1 MRNSLKLIVGL
12 GFALVSAIA
21 QAQSP
26 VAMVLD
32 VSGDVTL
39 AVQGKQVTVEPFS
52 RLLDGDR
59 VKLGR
64 DAKLSI
70 VYPRSGRQEN
80 WSGVGAVLTGDS
92 ESKAATGNPS
102 VEVKQLPT
110 YVAKQMART
119 PVSDTSGKAGM
130 VRMRA
135 ISSPENLGK
144 LEQQVAQMRAETTPD
159 SRSPDIYLLAGL
171 NEMGMTDRIKE
182 ELARLQK
189 SYPADHAVKALTKA
203 YARSLNGDSAN

>member
-1 MRNSLKLIVGL
+1 MRNSFKLIVGL
-12 GFALVSAIA
+12 GFALFGAIA

-39 AVQGKQVTVEPFS
+39 AVQGKPVKVEPFS

-64 DAKLSI
+64 DAKISL

-80 WSGVGAVLTGDS
+80 WTGVGAVLTGDS
-92 ESKAATGNPS
+92 ESTTATGSPS

-135 ISSPENLGK
+135 IASPENLDK
-144 LEQQVAQMRAETTPD
+144 LEKQVAQMRAEAAPNDRTPEV
-159 SRSPDIYLLAGL
+159 YWLAGL
-171 NEMGMTDRIKE
+171 NEMGMTDRLKE
-182 ELARLQK
+182 ELERLQK
-189 SYPADHAVKALTKA
+189 AYPGDGSINALVKA
-203 YARSLNGDSAN
+203 YARSLNNEAH

>member
-1 MRNSLKLIVGL
+1 MRNSFKLFFGL
-12 GFALVSAIA
+12 GIALVSAIA

-39 AVQGKQVTVEPFS
+39 AVQGKQITVEPFS

-135 ISSPENLGK
+135 ISSPENLDK
-144 LEQQVAQMRAETTPD
+144 LEKQVAQMRAETTPND
-159 SRSPDIYLLAGL
+159 RAPDVYWLAGL
-171 NEMGMTDRIKE
+171 NEMGMSERLKE
-182 ELARLQK
+182 ELDKLQK
-189 SYPADHAVKALTKA
+189 AYPGDASISALVKA
-203 YARSLNGDSAN
+203 YSRNLNN

>member
-1 MRNSLKLIVGL
+1 MHNLYRGIVTL
-12 GFALVSAIA
+12 GFALVATLA

-26 VAMVLD
+26 VAMVLS
-32 VSGDVTL
+32 VAGDVTL
-39 AVQGKQVTVEPFS
+39 DVQGKAVKVEPFS
-52 RLLDGDR
+52 RLLEGDR

-64 DAKLSI
+64 DAKVSF

-80 WSGVGAVLTGDS
+80 WSGIGALLTGDS
-92 ESKAATGNPS
+92 ESIAAAGKPV

-135 ISSPENLGK
+135 ISSPENLDK
-144 LEQQVAQMRAETTPD
+144 LEKQVEQMRAEASPNDRTPD
-159 SRSPDIYLLAGL
+159 VYWLAGL
-171 NEMGMTDRIKE
+171 HEMGMSERLE
-182 ELARLQK
+182 AELDKLQK
-189 SYPADHAVKALTKA
+189 TYPGDASVNALVKA
-203 YARSLNGDSAN
+203 YARKN

>member
-1 MRNSLKLIVGL
+1 MRNSIKMIVGL
-12 GFALVSAIA
+12 GLAIFGA
-21 QAQSP
+21 MVQAQSP

-39 AVQGKQVTVEPFS
+39 AVQGKPVKVEPFS

-64 DAKLSI
+64 DARLSL

-80 WSGVGAVLTGDS
+80 WSGVGAVLTGES
-92 ESKAATGNPS
+92 ESAVATGNPS
-102 VEVKQLPT
+102 LEVKQLPT
-110 YVAKQMART
+110 QVAKQMART

-135 ISSPENLGK
+135 IASPDNLEK
-144 LEQQVAQMRAETTPD
+144 LEQQVAQMRSETTPD
-159 SRSPDIYLLAGL
+159 DHGPDIYLLAGL
-171 NEMGMTDRIKE
+171 NGMGMNDRIKE

-189 SYPADHAVKALTKA
+189 AYPADNAIKALAKA
-203 YARSLNGDSAN
+203 YSRTLSGEGVK

>member
-1 MRNSLKLIVGL
+1 MRNSFKLIVGL
-12 GFALVSAIA
+12 GFALFGAIA

-39 AVQGKQVTVEPFS
+39 AVQGKPVKVEPFS

-64 DAKLSI
+64 DAKLSL

-80 WSGVGAVLTGDS
+80 WSGAGAVLTGDS
-92 ESKAATGNPS
+92 ESSTVAGNPS
-102 VEVKQLPT
+102 IEVKQLPT

-135 ISSPENLGK
+135 IASPENLDK
-144 LEQQVAQMRAETTPD
+144 LEKQVAQMRAEATPND
-159 SRSPDIYLLAGL
+159 RTPEVYWLAGL
-171 NEMGMTDRIKE
+171 NEMGMTDRLKE
-182 ELARLQK
+182 ELERLQK
-189 SYPADHAVKALTKA
+189 AYPGDGSINALAKA
-203 YARSLNGDSAN
+203 YARSLNGEAH